1 MKKYFKLLGIAF
13 MATSLC
19 VAMAS
24 CNKDKDNDESDTP
37 DSGIATAGYV
47 DLGLPSGTKWKAD
60 NEANP
65 NDENDFYTYDKALA
79 AFGNQL
85 PTKEQFQ
92 ELIDNCLW
100 SWNDTKK
107 GYDIRNNGNTIFL
120 PAAGDSDC
128 DGNVQCVGSR
138 GGYWSSMP
146 DDSEEAWYL
155 FIPFS
160 SGDARI
166 NNRPRCNGLSV
177 RLVHN

>member
-1 MKKYFKLLGIAF
+1 
-13 MATSLC
+13 MATTLC

-107 GYDIRNNGNTIFL
+107 GMILGTTATPSFCPRQATAIAMAMCNAWV
-120 PAAGDSDC
+120 PAVAIGRPC
-128 DGNVQCVGSR
+128 PMILRKLGI
-138 GGYWSSMP
+138 YSS
-146 DDSEEAWYL
+146 L
-155 FIPFS
+155 FPQAMRALTTDLVATGFPY
-160 SGDARI
+160 A
-166 NNRPRCNGLSV
+166 LSIIEWLGV
-177 RLVHN
+177 